1 MTLIIESAKR
11 IAKVVAALQYD
22 AHDFCMTRLCLQLFS
37 RIQSLSLEPSSV
49 NPANMVV
56 KIEVTDVEVNVFK
69 TLLRFFY
76 HRKMEALSTGLAT
89 IEFCLL
95 LLRFVEW
102 LIVGPVDVLSIP
114 INADADGICIAVQCC

>member
-1 MTLIIESAKR
+1 M
-11 IAKVVAALQYD
+11 
-22 AHDFCMTRLCLQLFS
+22 
-37 RIQSLSLEPSSV
+37 

-76 HRKMEALSTGLAT
+76 LRKMEALSTGLAT

-95 LLRFVEW
+95 LLRCVVGW
-102 LIVGPVDVLSIP
+102 LILGVGSCLL
-114 INADADGICIAVQCC
+114 AF